1 MKLCVETFCQWCE
14 SLLLNKIVFLLN
26 IGRNFLSV
34 LGLFMVAIEMCVQ
47 SLGHI
52 WLFATQQLQ
61 HPRLSC
67 PSPSPGACSNSC
79 PLRWWYHL
87 TLSSSLIPFSSCLQ
101 SFPAAAAAK
110 SLQSCLTLWPNRRQ
124 PTRLPHP
131 WDSPGKNTGVGC
143 HSFSNAWKWK
153 VKVKLLSCVRL
164 VVTPWT
170 AAHQAPP
177 SMGFSRQEYWSGVP
191 LLSPS
196 FPASESFPMS
206 QLFASDGQSIGVSVE
221 A

>member
-1 MKLCVETFCQWCE
+1 MKFCVETFCQWCE

-87 TLSSSLIPFSSCLQ
+87 TISSSLIPFSSCLQ

-131 WDSPGKNTGVGC
+131 WDSPGKNTGVGS
-143 HSFSNAWKWK
+143 HSLLQGILPPQGLNPGLEPWSPELQ
-153 VKVKLLSCVRL
+153 VDSLLSE
-164 VVTPWT
+164 
-170 AAHQAPP
+170 PP
-177 SMGFSRQEYWSGVP
+177 GKPHLRYKFG
-191 LLSPS
+191 
-196 FPASESFPMS
+196 
-206 QLFASDGQSIGVSVE
+206 ITN
-221 A
+221 